1 MKRRDFVKACAATAI
16 LVHQNPMALANSTGA
31 SRLHHPVRLVDPAG
45 NPIRPGDLEP
55 HTNYV
60 FRYPYDCTPCFL
72 LNLNRPTEAN
82 VPLRTESGE
91 NYVWQG
97 GVGPKRSIVA
107 YAAICTHRLTHPTEH
122 VNFIAYRQ
130 SRNPEADPSANRI
143 VCCMEYSSYDPARG
157 AAVTSGPAPSPLTG
171 ILLEYDEEADELK
184 AVGTTSDDVFNR
196 FLSQFEMQ
204 LELSYGSLEKA
215 RAPVVETATV
225 VPLDEYTKNDMPC

>member
-16 LVHQNPMALANSTGA
+16 LVHQNPMALANTNGTGQ
-31 SRLHHPVRLVDPAG
+31 LHQAVRLVDSAG

-55 HTNYV
+55 HANYV

-97 GVGPKRSIVA
+97 GVGPNRSIVA

-171 ILLEYDEEADELK
+171 ILLEYDEQSDELM

-204 LELSYGSLEKA
+204 LELSYGSLSKA
-215 RAPVVETATV
+215 RAPVKDYAV
-225 VPLDEYTKNDMPC
+225 VMPLDEYTKNDMPC